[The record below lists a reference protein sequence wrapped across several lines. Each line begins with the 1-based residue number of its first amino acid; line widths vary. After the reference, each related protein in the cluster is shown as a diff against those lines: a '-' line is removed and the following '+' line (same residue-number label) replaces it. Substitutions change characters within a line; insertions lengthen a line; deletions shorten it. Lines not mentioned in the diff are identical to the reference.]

1 MRKINKIEVVLGVV
15 KDVTETEVFVDIE
28 VPNNFEEL
36 DMQEQYE
43 WLMQYDPQT
52 TMSVLRKVLGYDI
65 EDVIISD

>member
-1 MRKINKIEVVLGVV
+1 MKKIDKIEVVLGVV

-28 VPNNFEEL
+28 VPDNFEEL
-36 DMQEQYE
+36 DMQEQHE